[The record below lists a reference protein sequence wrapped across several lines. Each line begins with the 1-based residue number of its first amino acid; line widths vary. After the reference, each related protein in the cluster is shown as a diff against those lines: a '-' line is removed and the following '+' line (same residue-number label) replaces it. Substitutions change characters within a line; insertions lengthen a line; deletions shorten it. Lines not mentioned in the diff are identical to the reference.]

1 MYTILIF
8 RTTQVVLIRKG
19 VLITR
24 CPYFRGVLMSGM
36 SLFQGVLFTIVIFNF
51 QPLKMPILTSTM

>member
-19 VLITR
+19 VLITG
-24 CPYFRGVLMSGM
+24 CPYFRGVLMSGV
-36 SLFQGVLFTIVIFNF
+36 SLFQGVLFPNVIV
-51 QPLKMPILTSTM
+51 